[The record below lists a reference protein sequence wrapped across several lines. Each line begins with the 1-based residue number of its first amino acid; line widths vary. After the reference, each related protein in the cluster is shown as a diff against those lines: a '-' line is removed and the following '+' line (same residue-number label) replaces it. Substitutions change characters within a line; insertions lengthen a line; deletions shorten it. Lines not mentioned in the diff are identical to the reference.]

1 MTIKEMQEDARAR
14 KHRERAA
21 KEAVFRAGVAMRNQ
35 ISDLE
40 RRVEN
45 LELQKAQMSKNYAH
59 ASEKQENRLQELNS
73 KLEAQK
79 ETAEQAIKTST
90 MICEVEFVQLT
101 EQLSQAEKNHT
112 EKLAAKKREIKPLQQ
127 CFDNRD
133 SDFQRLEAVA
143 KHEILAHE
151 RLIREK
157 NELYHAK
164 VKADR
169 EVERLGIKLENL
181 SSDKHDADLR
191 ASGAEG
197 RAKGLQDQLEVSEK
211 KTKRL
216 ETSCKEIEEEARD
229 KLLSAYAIITPPPS
243 EEDQQLA
250 TTASEE
256 VGLQADVENLR
267 KKNGELQAEVV
278 ALKDNL
284 DEWNRTWDAAVRSYK
299 TYEQGVKDWKQ
310 DVLRDCDEE
319 KRKVLAKARANDRG
333 PSEQDAREQDIRRQ
347 CEVEKKEALAEERK
361 NGRVQWESREC
372 SLKAQ
377 FAVKLKSHTD
387 QEVQKLRRRAGFEH
401 RNLSK
406 IKRSEVKW
414 VLKQAVSRAVEVER
428 SLIQKRLRGQF
439 QMDLS
444 NYKTQ
449 FESEHAKT
457 QTQSASRYNAG
468 SENKILLNE
477 QMKKQDDDID
487 LHKARLK
494 EVSDE
499 KRELESQLKTLKDD
513 NDRLSRDN
521 TAHLSQQSMAQK
533 TRSEAQI
540 AFMAQELARAL
551 KLLSEIDVMGLDQR
565 SRKSLH
571 ELLLS
576 GRLIRDTKSAIEED
590 DSVDYQHLKMMLDQ
604 IIKDSDNVEDLDA
617 KERPALQAQLDE
629 AWSVIGGLNQILMAE
644 ARDTMNQ
651 DLLERIYRDK
661 VKGKEKEGT
670 IFRVGTTSVPSAGL
684 NGGLSTALSLEPIEP
699 NSFVSGPIGNQQ
711 TCSSNT
717 TSPTSTQKPNIYLS
731 SAIPTPNVAGSQ
743 DGPDYI
749 DPAAAHALQ
758 DMDETHQGRFEF
770 YLDSVNFSDAAW
782 LNFTGS

>member
-14 KHRERAA
+14 KYKERAV
-21 KEAVFRAGVAMRNQ
+21 KEAVVRAGVAMRNQ

-40 RRVEN
+40 RQVEN
-45 LELQKAQMSKNYAH
+45 LELEKAQMSKNYAH
-59 ASEKQENRLQELNS
+59 ASEKQEKRLQELNS

-79 ETAEQAIKTST
+79 ETAEQPTKTSKIT
-90 MICEVEFVQLT
+90 CEIDFIQL
-101 EQLSQAEKNHT
+101 
-112 EKLAAKKREIKPLQQ
+112 PG
-127 CFDNRD
+127 FDNRD

-143 KHEILAHE
+143 KYEILAHK

-164 VKADR
+164 VKADS
-169 EVERLGIKLENL
+169 EVERLSIKLENL
-181 SSDKHDADLR
+181 NSDKNDADLR

-216 ETSCKEIEEEARD
+216 ETSCKEIEEDARD

-256 VGLQADVENLR
+256 VGLQMDVENLR
-267 KKNGELQAEVV
+267 KENSKLQADVV
-278 ALKDNL
+278 ALKANS
-284 DEWNRTWDAAVRSYK
+284 DEWNQTWDAAVRSYK
-299 TYEQGVKDWKQ
+299 TYEQGVKVWKQ

-319 KRKVLAKARANDRG
+319 KRKVLTKARAKDRA

-347 CEVEKKEALAEERK
+347 CEREKKEALAEERK
-361 NGRVQWESREC
+361 NIRVQWESREC
-372 SLKAQ
+372 SLRAQ

-387 QEVQKLRRRAGFEH
+387 QEVQKLRRRAGFKH
-401 RNLSK
+401 KNLSK

-439 QMDLS
+439 QMELS
-444 NYKTQ
+444 KYKTQ
-449 FESEHAKT
+449 FESEHANT
-457 QTQSASRYNAG
+457 QTQSASRYNAV

-477 QMKKQDDDID
+477 QMKRQDDDIE
-487 LHKARLK
+487 RLK
-494 EVSDE
+494 EVNDE
-499 KRELESQLKTLKDD
+499 KRDLENQLKSVKDE
-513 NDRLSRDN
+513 NERLSRDN
-521 TAHLSQQSMAQK
+521 IAHASQQSMAQQ

-551 KLLSEIDVMGLDQR
+551 SLLSEIDIMGLDQQ
-565 SRKSLH
+565 SRESLH
-571 ELLLS
+571 ELLLA
-576 GRLIRDTKSAIEED
+576 GRLIRDTKTAIEED
-590 DSVDYQHLKMMLDQ
+590 DSLDYQHLRMMLDQ
-604 IIKDSDNVEDLDA
+604 IIKDSDDIKDLDP
-617 KERPALQAQLDE
+617 KERPTLQKQLDE
-629 AWSVIGGLNQILMAE
+629 AWSVIGDMNRILMAE
-644 ARDTMNQ
+644 APNATNQ

-670 IFRVGTTSVPSAGL
+670 MFRVGTTSVPSAGL
-684 NGGLSTALSLEPIEP
+684 HGGLSTALSLEPIEL
-699 NSFVSGPIGNQQ
+699 NSLVSGPVGNQQ
-711 TCSSNT
+711 TGSSNT
-717 TSPTSTQKPNIYLS
+717 TAPTSTQNPNTCPS
-731 SAIPTPNVAGSQ
+731 PAIPTPNVADSQ

-758 DMDETHQGRFEF
+758 EMDETHQGRFDF
-770 YLDSVNFSDAAW
+770 DLDSVNFSDKAW
-782 LNFTGS
+782 LNFTGG